1 MKKLVLVRGLPGSGK
16 TTYAKAMYD
25 RLTGEGVKA
34 KWLETSMYFEAYHIR
49 FTKTEQ
55 AATADAWIKGQ
66 ADKALNE
73 DCTVIVAN
81 VANSVDLINKWKA
94 IADKFGAEFEVIRLD
109 THWADKCPPFVLE
122 DMKKKFEDY
131 PGETVVAA
139 EKN

>member
-25 RLTGEGVKA
+25 RLTGEGVTA

-49 FTKTEQ
+49 FTKPEQ
-55 AATADAWIKGQ
+55 AVTADAWLKGQ

-81 VANSVDLINKWKA
+81 VADSVDRIDKWKT
-94 IADKFGAEFEVIRLD
+94 IADKREAEFEVIRLD
-109 THWADKCPPFVLE
+109 THWADKCPSCVLE
-122 DMKKKFEDY
+122 YMKKHFEDY
-131 PGETVVAA
+131 AGETVILP
-139 EKN
+139 EQP